1 MGGPSEQPVRQ
12 WDPRQASREGKKGRL
27 TGSKGRANVR
37 RGVCVVPVTL
47 GQAVRVTYLVL
58 CRVISYLRMFP
69 QVSLQW

>member
-12 WDPRQASREGKKGRL
+12 WDPRQASREGKKGR
-27 TGSKGRANVR
+27 SKGRDNVR
-37 RGVCVVPVTL
+37 RGVCAVPVTL